1 MLLMQKFSLKVLLT
15 AATALSA
22 ITIAPAQAASGNGD
36 ATVQVLQ
43 AFTLAKTSDLG
54 FGKLIPSAA
63 AGTINIAEDGTRT
76 CAASLTCFGTTSAGG
91 FSISG
96 SSGETVSVGLDS
108 DTITLTNGAS
118 ATISGKISTSSKALT
133 LEAGQ
138 ASFKIAG
145 LLSVGANQAG
155 GTYRGQY
162 AVSVNYQ

>member
-1 MLLMQKFSLKVLLT
+1 MQKFSLKVLLT

-22 ITIAPAQAASGNGD
+22 ITTAPAQAASGNGD

-118 ATISGKISTSSKALT
+118 ASISGKISTNAKRLT
-133 LEAGQ
+133 LDAGSANLKIV
-138 ASFKIAG
+138 ASLDI
-145 LLSVGANQAG
+145 SANQAIG
-155 GTYRGQY
+155 SYKGQY
-162 AVSVNYQ
+162 SVSVNYQ